1 MQYSFTHM
9 GRPVP
14 KGRPRFTKYGGVYTP
29 RETAQ
34 AEAEIAYAYLRESGP
49 LYAGPIG
56 LSIDLFPD
64 RTEVQLWP
72 EDWDSSLR
80 GDIDNYTKLVLDA
93 LEKNAFHNDRQIVHL
108 MTRKY

>member
-1 MQYSFTHM
+1 MQYSFIHM

-14 KGRPRFTKYGGVYTP
+14 KGRPRFTKHGGVYTP
-29 RETAQ
+29 RETAN
-34 AEAEIAYAYLRESGP
+34 AEQDLAMQYIGESGP

-56 LSIDLFPD
+56 VSIDLYPD
-64 RTEVQLWP
+64 RTEVQMWD
-72 EDWDSSLR
+72 EDWDSHLR

-108 MTRKY
+108 LTRKY